1 MDMPTRVRLALFALL
16 AAWTAPWAAQA
27 QDSFPNRPVRLIV
40 PFTTGG
46 PSDIVA
52 RLLVPRMTALLGQPV
67 VVESRPGAGG
77 VTGMDAV
84 AKAAPDGHTIG
95 LGSAGG
101 LAISPSLQP
110 SMPYVVQ
117 RDFAPLSLAV
127 IVNEPLVVS
136 AALPYRTLGEL
147 LAAARAQPGMMN
159 YASTGPG
166 SMPHLAG
173 ELMKLTANVDI
184 THVPYRGGAPLAT
197 ALVAGEVQI
206 GFADLPILLPHIR
219 AGTMRALAIGSAER
233 YPLLPEVP
241 TFAEAGLPG
250 VMTDNW
256 HGFVAPARTPQ
267 AAQAVLHR
275 AIVAAL
281 GDPDTAR
288 LLREQGAIPA
298 PNSQAEFT
306 AFIARE
312 TERWGEVIRRAGV
325 KPD

>member
-1 MDMPTRVRLALFALL
+1 MPTRVSLALIALFA
-16 AAWTAPWAAQA
+16 ACTNPWAAKA
-27 QDSFPNRPVRLIV
+27 QDAFPNRPVRLIV

-52 RLLVPRMTALLGQPV
+52 RMLVPRMTALLGQAV

-110 SMPYVVQ
+110 TMPYVVP
-117 RDFAPLSLAV
+117 RDFAALSLAV
-127 IVNEPLVVS
+127 IVNEPLVVGAS
-136 AALPYRTLGEL
+136 TPFHTLADL
-147 LAAARAQPGMMN
+147 LAAARARPGTLN

-173 ELMKLTANVDI
+173 ELVKLIANVDI

-233 YPLLPEVP
+233 YPLLPDVP
-241 TFAEAGLPG
+241 TFAEAGLQG

-256 HGFVAPARTPQ
+256 HGFVAPSRTPP
-267 AAQAVLHR
+267 AAQAILHR
-275 AIVAAL
+275 VILAAL
-281 GDPDTAR
+281 NDPDTAR
-288 LLREQGAIPA
+288 MLRDQGAIPA
-298 PNSQAEFT
+298 PQSQAEFT
-306 AFIARE
+306 AFIQSE
-312 TERWGEVIRRAGV
+312 TARWGEVIRRAGV

>member
-1 MDMPTRVRLALFALL
+1 MRRILLGALL
-16 AAWTAPWAAQA
+16 ALPAILPGAAPAAAQDA
-27 QDSFPNRPVRLIV
+27 FPSRPIRLVV
-40 PFTTGG
+40 PFATGG

-52 RLLVPRMTALLGQPV
+52 RVLAPKMTAVLGQAV
-67 VVESRPGAGG
+67 VVEARPGAGG

-84 AKAAPDGHTIG
+84 AKAAPDGYTFG

-110 SMPYVVQ
+110 SMPYQVA

-127 IVNEPLVVS
+127 IVNEPLVVPAS
-136 AALPYRTLGEL
+136 MPWRNLAEL
-147 LAAARAQPGMMN
+147 LADARARPGALN
-159 YASTGPG
+159 YGSTGPG

-173 ELMKLTANVDI
+173 ELMKLTAKVDI
-184 THVPYRGGAPLAT
+184 THVPYRGGAPLST

-219 AGTMRALAIGSAER
+219 AGTMRALAIGSAQR

-241 TFAEAGLPG
+241 TFAEAGLQG
-250 VMTDNW
+250 VTADNW
-256 HGFVAPARTPQ
+256 HGFVAPARTPPAVL
-267 AAQAVLHR
+267 AALHR
-275 AIVAAL
+275 AVVAAL
-281 GDPDTAR
+281 TDPENVR
-288 LLREQGAIPA
+288 LLNEQGAIPS
-298 PNSQAEFT
+298 PQSQEEFAT
-306 AFIARE
+306 FIARE

>member
-1 MDMPTRVRLALFALL
+1 
-16 AAWTAPWAAQA
+16 
-27 QDSFPNRPVRLIV
+27 
-40 PFTTGG
+40 
-46 PSDIVA
+46 
-52 RLLVPRMTALLGQPV
+52 
-67 VVESRPGAGG
+67 
-77 VTGMDAV
+77 
-84 AKAAPDGHTIG
+84 
-95 LGSAGG
+95 
-101 LAISPSLQP
+101 
-110 SMPYVVQ
+110 MPYAVQ

-127 IVNEPLVVS
+127 IVNEPLVVP
-136 AALPYRTLGEL
+136 AALPYRTLAEL
-147 LAAARAQPGMMN
+147 LAAARARPGSMN

-173 ELMKLTANVDI
+173 ELVKLTANVDI

-233 YPLLPEVP
+233 YPLLPDVP

-256 HGFVAPARTPQ
+256 HGFVAPARTPP

-275 AIVAAL
+275 AIFTAL
-281 GDPDTAR
+281 ADPETAR

-298 PNSQAEFT
+298 GNSQAEFA
-306 AFIARE
+306 AFILRE
-312 TERWGEVIRRAGV
+312 TERWGEVIRRAGI